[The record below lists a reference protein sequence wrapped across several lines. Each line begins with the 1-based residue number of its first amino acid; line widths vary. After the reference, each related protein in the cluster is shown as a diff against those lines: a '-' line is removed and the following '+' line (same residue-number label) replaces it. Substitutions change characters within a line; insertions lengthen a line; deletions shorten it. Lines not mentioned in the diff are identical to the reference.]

1 MRLQRRF
8 GLPVRRMRRVPG
20 IRRMQGQKEAPGPG
34 RIAGAK
40 QLLPSKIGVITARI
54 ECRVALSKRLRPYSP
69 GWGVLK
75 RSDGEGRPCGK
86 ASRRRTALGKVPATA
101 ALLADRRFGGPGL
114 APADGNRHCADGRVR
129 NASVEISHWTTT
141 LSSNPSAVTLGT
153 GLHVLSSSRALH
165 TEKRQGY
172 GKGSES
178 HAAPLPLRVVRSNQ
192 RKGYFSLNFFPSGS
206 VASRSR
212 LFSEQILATVVP

>member
-20 IRRMQGQKEAPGPG
+20 IRRMQGQKEVPEPG

-40 QLLPSKIGVITARI
+40 QLRPSKIGVITARI

-75 RSDGEGRPCGK
+75 RSDGEGRPCGN
-86 ASRRRTALGKVPATA
+86 SRRRTALGKVPATA
-101 ALLADRRFGGPGL
+101 ARWQTVVSAVPAWPLPMEIAIAPTAGYATPASRFLIGQPL
-114 APADGNRHCADGRVR
+114 SAAIPAPSHSAPACTSSALPVHCIRKRGRD
-129 NASVEISHWTTT
+129 
-141 LSSNPSAVTLGT
+141 
-153 GLHVLSSSRALH
+153 
-165 TEKRQGY
+165 TER
-172 GKGSES
+172 GSES
-178 HAAPLPLRVVRSNQ
+178 HAASLPLRVVRSNQ
-192 RKGYFSLNFFPSGS
+192 RKCYFNLNFFPSGS

-212 LFSEQILATVVP
+212 LFSEQIFATVVP